1 VSRLG
6 LLAPVYDRLTGPAE
20 RRAFGSWRRRTW
32 AEVPRAGP
40 GLEIGAGTG
49 ANFPYHP
56 PGTRVLA
63 TDLSPAMLQRARRKP
78 ESAAVPLAAAD
89 ALALPFR
96 DGTFAWAVATLVFCE
111 VPDPVGGL
119 REVRRVLAPGGRLV
133 LLEHVRPSGW
143 LGVLA
148 DAATLVTA
156 PLLGEHFDRDT
167 EAAVRQAGF
176 ELEGREWL
184 WRDGVV
190 LLTARA
196 PAHPA
201 R

>member
-1 VSRLG
+1 MSRLG

-20 RRAFGSWRRRTW
+20 RRVLGRWRRRTW

-56 PGTRVLA
+56 SGARVVA
-63 TDLSPAMLQRARRKP
+63 TDLSPAMLLRAKRRP
-78 ESAAVPLAAAD
+78 ESPAVPLVVAD
-89 ALALPFR
+89 AMALPFR
-96 DGTFAWAVATLVFCE
+96 DGAFAWAVATLVFCE
-111 VPDPVGGL
+111 VPDPVAGL
-119 REVRRVLAPGGRLV
+119 REVGRVLAPGGRLV

-148 DAATLVTA
+148 DAVTLASA

-167 EAAVRQAGF
+167 EAAVRRAGF
-176 ELEGREWL
+176 ELESREWL

-190 LLTARA
+190 RLTAVA
-196 PAHPA
+196 PP
-201 R
+201 RPWR